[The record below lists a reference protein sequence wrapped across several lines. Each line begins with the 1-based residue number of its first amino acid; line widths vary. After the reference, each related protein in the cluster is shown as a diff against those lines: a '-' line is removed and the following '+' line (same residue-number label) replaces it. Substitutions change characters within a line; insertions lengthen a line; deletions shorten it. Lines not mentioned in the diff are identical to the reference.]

1 MNNYIGIDL
10 GTSGAKILLVSASGK
25 ILAENT
31 QRYPVNYPGPGM
43 SEQNPA
49 DWLRAAKEGV
59 KAVLDGKDASCVKG
73 ISFGGQMHGSVLLDK
88 YGNVIRPA
96 ILWNDGRTGEETDYL
111 NNVVGKDTLRR
122 LTGNIAF
129 AGFTVPKL
137 LWLKKHEPDNF
148 AKATKIM
155 LPKDYLAYKFS
166 GEFCTDLSD
175 ASGTLLLDVE
185 RRDWSDKMCKICGI
199 DREMLPK
206 LYESSAVVGEIL
218 PAIADE
224 LGLPRGV
231 KIIAGAGDNAAAAVG
246 TGIVGEGGCNIS
258 LGTSGTLFVS
268 SREFR
273 ADKEDSLHAF
283 CHADGGWHLMGCIL
297 SAAASG
303 SWWMKGILHSTDFAK
318 EESGCERSMGKNEVY
333 FLPYLMG
340 ERSSHNDVH
349 ARGAFVGMRADTSR
363 KAMTLAVLEGVAFA
377 LKDCLEAAK
386 RDGAAITRTSLCG
399 GGAKSRL
406 WRNIIANVMNIP
418 VDLPLTEQG
427 PAFGAAMLAMVGCGE
442 YQDVARAAKYIVKTK
457 ETILPDPNIAA
468 AYQERYQ
475 TFASLYPSLKTTFR
489 NMK

>member
-31 QRYPVNYPGPGM
+31 QRYPVDYPGPGM

-59 KAVLDGKDASCVKG
+59 KAVLDGRDASCVKG

-88 YGNVIRPA
+88 CGNVIRPA

-129 AGFTVPKL
+129 AGFTAPKL
-137 LWLKKHEPDNF
+137 LWLKKHEPGNF

-273 ADKEDSLHAF
+273 ADKKDSLHAF
-283 CHADGGWHLMGCIL
+283 CHADGGWHVYLVGGGKRELVDEGHIAFNGLRKRRERLRVVDGQKRGVFFTISDGRAQPPQRCPR
-297 SAAASG
+297 
-303 SWWMKGILHSTDFAK
+303 TRRFCRY
-318 EESGCERSMGKNEVY
+318 ESGHFAQSDDPCCFGR
-333 FLPYLMG
+333 
-340 ERSSHNDVH
+340 
-349 ARGAFVGMRADTSR
+349 RGVCAQ
-363 KAMTLAVLEGVAFA
+363 
-377 LKDCLEAAK
+377 
-386 RDGAAITRTSLCG
+386 
-399 GGAKSRL
+399 RL
-406 WRNIIANVMNIP
+406 
-418 VDLPLTEQG
+418 
-427 PAFGAAMLAMVGCGE
+427 
-442 YQDVARAAKYIVKTK
+442 
-457 ETILPDPNIAA
+457 
-468 AYQERYQ
+468 
-475 TFASLYPSLKTTFR
+475 S
-489 NMK
+489 

>member
-10 GTSGAKILLVSASGK
+10 GTSGAKILLVSARGE

-31 QRYPVNYPGPGM
+31 QSYPVSYPGLGM
-43 SEQNPA
+43 SEQDPA
-49 DWLRAAKEGV
+49 DWLCAAKRGV
-59 KAVLDGKDASCVKG
+59 KAVLDGKDVSCVKG

-88 YGNVIRPA
+88 CGNVIRPA

-122 LTGNIAF
+122 LTGNVAF
-129 AGFTVPKL
+129 AGFTAPKL
-137 LWLKKHEPDNF
+137 LWLKKYEPDNF
-148 AKATKIM
+148 AKAVKIM

-175 ASGTLLLDVE
+175 ASGTLLLNVE
-185 RRDWSDKMCKICGI
+185 KRDWSDEMCGICGI
-199 DREMLPK
+199 DRKMLPR
-206 LYESSAVVGEIL
+206 LYESSAVVGDIL
-218 PAIADE
+218 PDIADE

-246 TGIVGEGGCNIS
+246 TGVVGEGGCNIS

-268 SREFR
+268 SQKFR
-273 ADKEDSLHAF
+273 ADKADALHAF

-303 SWWMKGILHSTDFAK
+303 NWWMGVLNSCDF
-318 EESGCERSMGKNEVY
+318 EEEQRGCERLMGKNEVY

-340 ERSSHNDVH
+340 ERSPHNDVH
-349 ARGAFVGMRADTSR
+349 ARGAFVGMRAETSR
-363 KAMTLAVLEGVAFA
+363 RAMTLAVLEGVAFA
-377 LKDCLEAAK
+377 LKDCLEASK
-386 RDGAAITRTSLCG
+386 RDGVIITRTSLCG

-406 WRNIIANVMNIP
+406 WCNIIANVMNIP
-418 VDLPLTEQG
+418 VDIPVTEQG
-427 PAFGAAMLAMVGCGE
+427 PAFGSAMLAMVGCGE
-442 YQDVARAAKYIVKTK
+442 YQDVAQSARSIVKIK
-457 ETILPDPNIAA
+457 ETILPDPDIAA

-475 TFASLYPSLKTTFR
+475 TFASLYPSLKTAFR
-489 NMK
+489 NIK